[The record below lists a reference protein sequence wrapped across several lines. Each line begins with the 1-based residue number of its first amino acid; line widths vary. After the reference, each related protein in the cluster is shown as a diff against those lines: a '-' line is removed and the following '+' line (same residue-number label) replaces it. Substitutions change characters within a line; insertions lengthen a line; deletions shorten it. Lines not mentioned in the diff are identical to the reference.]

1 MEENKEQNQ
10 YLKLFFDSQ
19 PSKIFKSQKPFE
31 YSDANLWINSSK
43 FTRQIVH
50 MKLHLKFDFNAL
62 CRKVLDEKLLE
73 HNIKHKVV
81 GFGEVELLEKLSEDR
96 LQKLSDDLNEYCIEI
111 VENQKSILVQKIKD
125 AIVDMVFNDDANIN
139 VKASAYLSDALG
151 HSYGYLSNLFS
162 EVTHTSIEN
171 FIILQKIEYTKQL
184 IINENLS
191 LTEIAFK
198 LNYSSV
204 AHLSTQF
211 KNTTGITPSAFQR
224 IITKRRELNLNQ
236 TN

>member
-1 MEENKEQNQ
+1 M
-10 YLKLFFDSQ
+10 KLF
-19 PSKIFKSQKPFE
+19 
-31 YSDANLWINSSK
+31 
-43 FTRQIVH
+43 V
-50 MKLHLKFDFNAL
+50 KFDFNVVCTKIL
-62 CRKVLDEKLLE
+62 VEKLE
-73 HNIKHKVV
+73 EFGIKYAML
-81 GFGEVELLEKLSEDR
+81 GFGEVEVLEKIPSETYAAFTKA
-96 LQKLSDDLNEYCIEI
+96 LDDYSIEI

-125 AIVDMVFNDDANIN
+125 TIVEMVFNEETINI
-139 VKASAYLSDALG
+139 KTSAYLSDQLG

-162 EVTHTSIEN
+162 EVTYTSIEN

-184 IINENLS
+184 IIEGNLT

-224 IITKRRELNLNQ
+224 IITKRRDMLKN
-236 TN
+236 